1 MGPLGVSW
9 ESVRIRSW
17 GLLEAVLGE
26 SWKRSWGV
34 PSGVSWGVL
43 RASWGRSSGLLG
55 RLGDLLGESP
65 GVSWGSWR
73 GPQGVLEVL
82 GSPDG
87 SGDRPGGLI
96 GGTLGRS
103 GESWERFGS
112 VLGGPAGIQGESW
125 KRPGWGFS
133 EGFWGGSWEL
143 SFQHCDQA
151 TTQSIQPNL
160 PLNPRSFC
168 PRPGEIPETREQVQN
183 FPLKIVSMDPK

>member
-1 MGPLGVSW
+1 MSW
-9 ESVRIRSW
+9 EGVRIRSW

-112 VLGGPAGIQGESW
+112 VLGGVLRGSRGS
-125 KRPGWGFS
+125 PGS
-133 EGFWGGSWEL
+133 VLDGGSRRASGEDPGNYR
-143 SFQHCDQA
+143 SSIA
-151 TTQSIQPNL
+151 T
-160 PLNPRSFC
+160 R
-168 PRPGEIPETREQVQN
+168 RPPSRFNRIFHSTLDPFVQGLAKY
-183 FPLKIVSMDPK
+183 LKQGNKCKTSH

>member
-82 GSPDG
+82 GSPEG
-87 SGDRPGGLI
+87 FRDRPGGL
-96 GGTLGRS
+96 GGTLGGS
-103 GESWERFGS
+103 GESWGRPGS
-112 VLGGPAGIQGESW
+112 VLGVLRGSRGS
-125 KRPGWGFS
+125 PGS
-133 EGFWGGSWEL
+133 VLDGGSGRFSGEDL
-143 SFQHCDQA
+143 GNYSSSYA
-151 TTQSIQPNL
+151 TRRPPNRFNRISHSTL
-160 PLNPRSFC
+160 GPFVHGLAKC
-168 PRPGEIPETREQVQN
+168 
-183 FPLKIVSMDPK
+183 LKRVNKYTTSH

>member
-1 MGPLGVSW
+1 MGPRGVSW
-9 ESVRIRSW
+9 EGVRIRSW

-96 GGTLGRS
+96 GGTLGGS
-103 GESWERFGS
+103 GESLGRPGS

-125 KRPGWGFS
+125 KCPGWGSGRFS
-133 EGFWGGSWEL
+133 GEDPGNYS
-143 SFQHCDQA
+143 SSNA
-151 TTQSIQPNL
+151 TRRPPNRFNRISHSTL
-160 PLNPRSFC
+160 DPFVHGLAKC
-168 PRPGEIPETREQVQN
+168 
-183 FPLKIVSMDPK
+183 LKRVNKYTTSL